1 MRAAIFKAPRN
12 IMAGDRPD
20 AAIRELSDAVVR
32 VGLACVCGSDL
43 WYYRGDSPFEPGP
56 IGHEFIGVIEDVG
69 ADVRTLRKGDLV
81 ISPFAFSDGTCP
93 NCQNG
98 ITTACMNGGFYP
110 MNGDGGQG
118 EAVRVPLADTTLVTV
133 PGSGH
138 SDEMMRSLLTLSDV
152 FATGHHAAVC
162 AQVKPGQTVA
172 VVGDGAVGLSGVL
185 AAERLGA
192 ERIIALSRHPERQA
206 LAQEFGATDIVAE
219 RGEEA
224 VAAIKEM
231 TDGVG
236 VDATLE
242 CVGTGQA
249 MLTAIDIARAGSM
262 VGFVGVPH
270 GVELPIGQMFSRTVG
285 VRGGG
290 APVRVYLPELLD
302 DVLAG
307 RINPGRV
314 LDYETD
320 AYGAGSGWYR
330 IARASGHARISA
342 GGVEKD
348 VTVED
353 ADSGVLDAVDA
364 AYREKYGRRYASIF
378 DSITDTDHRA
388 TALRL
393 MPRT

>member
-1 MRAAIFKAPRN
+1 MRAAIFNEPRSVT
-12 IMAGDRPD
+12 AGDRPD
-20 AAIRELSDAVVR
+20 AAIREPSDAVVR
-32 VGLACVCGSDL
+32 VVLACVCGSDL

-56 IGHEFIGVIEDVG
+56 IGHEFIGVIEDLG
-69 ADVRTLRKGDLV
+69 PDVTTLRMGDLV

-98 ITTACMNGGFYP
+98 ITTACMTGGFFP
-110 MNGDGGQG
+110 TNGDGGQG
-118 EAVRVPLADTTLVTV
+118 EAVRVPLADTTLVAV

-138 SDEMMRSLLTLSDV
+138 SDELMRSLLTLSDV

-162 AQVKPGQTVA
+162 AQVRPGQTVA

-185 AAERLGA
+185 AARRLGA
-192 ERIIALSRHPERQA
+192 ERIIALSRHADRQT
-206 LAQEFGATDIVAE
+206 LAREFGATDIVAE

-224 VAAIKEM
+224 VATIKDL

-236 VDATLE
+236 VDAALE

-249 MLTAIDIARAGSM
+249 MQTAIDIARAGSM

-302 DVLAG
+302 DVLAA

-320 AYGAGSGWYR
+320 LDGIGDAYAAMDERRAIKSLVRVGS
-330 IARASGHARISA
+330 I
-342 GGVEKD
+342 
-348 VTVED
+348 
-353 ADSGVLDAVDA
+353 
-364 AYREKYGRRYASIF
+364 
-378 DSITDTDHRA
+378 
-388 TALRL
+388 
-393 MPRT
+393 

>member
-1 MRAAIFKAPRN
+1 VRAAIFNEPHN
-12 IMAGDRPD
+12 VTVGDRPD
-20 AAIRELSDAVVR
+20 AAIREPSDAVVR
-32 VGLACVCGSDL
+32 VVLACVCGSDL

-56 IGHEFIGVIEDVG
+56 IGHEFIGVIEDIG
-69 ADVRTLRKGDLV
+69 ADVSTLRKGDLV

-118 EAVRVPLADTTLVTV
+118 EAVRVPLADSTLVVV

-162 AQVKPGQTVA
+162 AQVKPGHTVA

-185 AAERLGA
+185 AAKRLAA
-192 ERIIALSRHPERQA
+192 ERIIALSRHPDRQA
-206 LAQEFGATDIVAE
+206 LAREFGATDIVAE

-224 VAAIKEM
+224 VAAIKQM

-236 VDATLE
+236 VYAALE
-242 CVGTGQA
+242 CVGTGQS
-249 MLTAIDIARAGSM
+249 MQTAIDIARAGSM

-302 DVLAG
+302 DVLSG

-320 AYGAGSGWYR
+320 LDGIGEAYAAMDERRAIKSLVRVGS
-330 IARASGHARISA
+330 
-342 GGVEKD
+342 
-348 VTVED
+348 
-353 ADSGVLDAVDA
+353 L
-364 AYREKYGRRYASIF
+364 
-378 DSITDTDHRA
+378 
-388 TALRL
+388 
-393 MPRT
+393 